1 MKHKAKSSAEC
12 MGREEVVRS
21 SAKGKVLANHLEWES
36 TYLGTIQGLPGTAK
50 WPLCFVVMKVRGNL
64 QAKVCDFS
72 PPIFSCSGVGTVKLL
87 DLTKLRIFARQV
99 TLSPKEA
106 KSV

>member
-1 MKHKAKSSAEC
+1 
-12 MGREEVVRS
+12 MGEQ
-21 SAKGKVLANHLEWES
+21 